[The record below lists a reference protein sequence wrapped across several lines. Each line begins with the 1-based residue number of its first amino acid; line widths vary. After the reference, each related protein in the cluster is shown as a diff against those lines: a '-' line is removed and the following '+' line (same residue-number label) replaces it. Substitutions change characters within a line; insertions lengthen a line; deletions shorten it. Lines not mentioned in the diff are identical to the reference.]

1 MQPNFSDFIKPP
13 VPSPELLAQLLDFQ
27 SATWPHQ
34 LGRFTPFKRERD
46 GDNVIYRSVSWNP
59 YDKSLHVL
67 RVTSGT
73 PKDVG
78 SWETWHENAK
88 DKPLDDI
95 YLVDDTI
102 MPVEMKVTRD
112 RLRPSAVKGM
122 DKRMRIV
129 QAFAYLDPVG
139 KGNPSD
145 FIFNDLVV
153 ASDSARSAAL
163 NRVVAAL
170 GQPHGFQTAVRKLFH
185 KFVHNGGHPNALAKH
200 TFRQGHP
207 KMSRVGINRRKPGP
221 KSASEARIASRNKA
235 LGTDGHARRHPVR
248 PCDEIK
254 FIRAL
259 EQRWVQLRCTIR
271 EAYDGMVLVDY
282 PKWPKH
288 LVPSL
293 RSFRHHATKRLIPD
307 LDLKRLR
314 DGKRLSAQ
322 YTDARAGQAS
332 HLTQGLIE
340 ILDVDGFVAK
350 IGVAARI
357 GGRIESVHMTV
368 MFAVARL
375 SGAILGYEL
384 AIRGENAEAFRRCI
398 ASVFL
403 PKAERAQE
411 LGLTST
417 KGLLHGNVD
426 AIFVDN
432 GAGASE
438 HVIVAACDEMGLMR
452 MLPPPGRGDLKGV
465 GGGVNSL
472 MILMMLGENSAYTRR
487 TDHLSKDVR
496 RLKAKDAPI
505 PLDQFERLLL
515 RAIQHYNLF
524 TNKRRLRSSQ
534 MRKDG
539 IGLTPAAI
547 FEYTQEQRKGD
558 ARRKLTPREVFERF
572 IPWQTRTCQR
582 GLVNFMSM
590 RYSSDELV
598 DHFNEH
604 ARQPEKRAPM
614 PVRVKRLDGHPLI
627 LLWQKSDG
635 TTAVLNM
642 VDEDA
647 RSIGSVTWKGLEF
660 LNADDSWREERLKP
674 VRRASRNRVTAKVH
688 ASAVKAESI
697 RAENEMG
704 GLEGVT
710 AKGARANAEAKQNA
724 RRGAAQADAYG
735 IADAGVEVPGSEPVR
750 RTEPSQ
756 ATESSYLRRL
766 AQRLSGRKASRDAST
781 RR

>member
-1 MQPNFSDFIKPP
+1 MQPIFSDFIKPH
-13 VPSPELLAQLLDFQ
+13 VPNPELLAQLLEFQ

-46 GDNVIYRSVSWNP
+46 GDNVIYRSVAWNP
-59 YDKSLHVL
+59 YNKSLHVL

-78 SWETWHENAK
+78 TWETWHESAD
-88 DKPLDDI
+88 DKPFDDI
-95 YLVDDTI
+95 YLVDDTV
-102 MPVEMKVTRD
+102 MPIEMKGPPD
-112 RLRPSAVKGM
+112 KLRPSAVKGM
-122 DKRMRIV
+122 DKRMRIL

-145 FIFNDLVV
+145 FIFNDLVAV
-153 ASDSARSAAL
+153 SDSARSEAL
-163 NRVVAAL
+163 KRVVTAL

-185 KFVHNGGHPNALAKH
+185 KFVHNGGHPNALLRH

-207 KMSRVGINRRKPGP
+207 GMSRVGTNRRKPGP
-221 KSASEARIASRNKA
+221 KSASEVRIESRNKA
-235 LGTDGHARRHPVR
+235 IGKDCQSRRHPVR
-248 PCDEIK
+248 PSDEIK
-254 FIRAL
+254 FIRTLDQHWA
-259 EQRWVQLRCTIR
+259 RLRCTMR
-271 EAYDGMVLVDY
+271 EAYDRMVLVDY
-282 PKWPKH
+282 PKWPKR
-288 LVPSL
+288 LIPSL
-293 RSFRHHATKRLIPD
+293 RSFRHHATERLIPD

-314 DGKRLSAQ
+314 NGKRLSAQ

-332 HLTQGLIE
+332 HLTQGIIE

-357 GGRIESVHMTV
+357 GGKIESVHVTV
-368 MFAVARL
+368 MFAVSRL

-403 PKAERAQE
+403 SKAERAQE

-417 KGLLHGNVD
+417 EGLLHGNID

-438 HVIVAACDEMGLMR
+438 PVIVAACDEMGLMR

-465 GGGVNSL
+465 GEGVNSL
-472 MILMMLGENSAYTRR
+472 MILMMLGEDSAYTRR
-487 TDHLSKDVR
+487 TDHLSKDMR
-496 RLKAKDAPI
+496 RRKAKDAPI

-515 RAIQHYNLF
+515 KAIQHYNLF
-524 TNKRRLRSSQ
+524 TNKKRLRSSK

-547 FEYTQEQRKGD
+547 FDYTQEQRRGD

-572 IPWQTRTCQR
+572 IPWQTRICQR

-598 DHFNEH
+598 QHFNEH
-604 ARQPEKRAPM
+604 ARQPGKRAPL
-614 PVRVKRLDGHPLI
+614 PVRVKRLDGYPLI

-635 TTAVLNM
+635 TTAVLNI
-642 VDEDA
+642 VEEDA

-660 LNADDSWREERLKP
+660 LNADDSWREERLRP

-688 ASAVKAESI
+688 ASAVRAESI
-697 RAENEMG
+697 RAGNEMG
-704 GLEGVT
+704 GLEGIT
-710 AKGARANAEAKQNA
+710 AKSARANAEAKQNA

-735 IADAGVEVPGSEPVR
+735 IATAGVDVPRSEPVR
-750 RTEPSQ
+750 RTEPSP
-756 ATESSYLRRL
+756 AVESSYLRRL
-766 AQRLSGRKASRDAST
+766 GQRLSGRKPSLDASGQ
-781 RR
+781 R

>member
-1 MQPNFSDFIKPP
+1 MQPIFSDFIKPH
-13 VPSPELLAQLLDFQ
+13 VPNPELLAQLLEFQ

-46 GDNVIYRSVSWNP
+46 GDNVIYRSVAWNP
-59 YDKSLHVL
+59 YNKSLHVL

-78 SWETWHENAK
+78 TWETWHESAD
-88 DKPLDDI
+88 DKPFDDI
-95 YLVDDTI
+95 YLVDDTV
-102 MPVEMKVTRD
+102 MPIEMKGPPD
-112 RLRPSAVKGM
+112 KLRPSAVKGM
-122 DKRMRIV
+122 DKRMRIL

-145 FIFNDLVV
+145 FIFNDLVAV
-153 ASDSARSAAL
+153 SDSARSEAL
-163 NRVVAAL
+163 KRVVTAL

-185 KFVHNGGHPNALAKH
+185 KFVHNGGHPNALLRH

-207 KMSRVGINRRKPGP
+207 GMSRVGKNRRKPGP
-221 KSASEARIASRNKA
+221 KSASEVRIESRNKA
-235 LGTDGHARRHPVR
+235 IGKDCQSRRHPVR
-248 PCDEIK
+248 PSDEIK
-254 FIRAL
+254 FIRTLDQHWA
-259 EQRWVQLRCTIR
+259 RLRCTMR
-271 EAYDGMVLVDY
+271 EAYDRMVLVDY
-282 PKWPKH
+282 PKWPKR
-288 LVPSL
+288 LIPSL
-293 RSFRHHATKRLIPD
+293 RSFRHHATERLIPD

-314 DGKRLSAQ
+314 NGKRLSAQ

-332 HLTQGLIE
+332 HLTQGIIE

-357 GGRIESVHMTV
+357 GGKIESVHVTV
-368 MFAVARL
+368 MFAVSRL

-403 PKAERAQE
+403 SKAERAQE

-417 KGLLHGNVD
+417 EGLLHGNID

-438 HVIVAACDEMGLMR
+438 PVIVAACDEMGLMR

-465 GGGVNSL
+465 GEGVNSL
-472 MILMMLGENSAYTRR
+472 MILMMLGEDSAYTRR
-487 TDHLSKDVR
+487 TDHLSKDMR
-496 RLKAKDAPI
+496 RRKAKDAPI

-515 RAIQHYNLF
+515 KAIQHYNLF
-524 TNKRRLRSSQ
+524 TNKKRLRSSK

-547 FEYTQEQRKGD
+547 FDYTQEQRRGD

-572 IPWQTRTCQR
+572 IPWQTRICQR

-598 DHFNEH
+598 QHFNEH
-604 ARQPEKRAPM
+604 ARQPGKRAPL
-614 PVRVKRLDGHPLI
+614 PVRVKRLDGYPLI

-635 TTAVLNM
+635 TTAVLNI
-642 VDEDA
+642 VEEDA

-660 LNADDSWREERLKP
+660 LNADDSWREERLRP

-688 ASAVKAESI
+688 ASAVRAESI
-697 RAENEMG
+697 RAGNEMG
-704 GLEGVT
+704 GLEGIT
-710 AKGARANAEAKQNA
+710 AKSARANAEAKQNA

-735 IADAGVEVPGSEPVR
+735 IATAGVDVPRSEPVR
-750 RTEPSQ
+750 RTEPSP
-756 ATESSYLRRL
+756 AVESSYLRRL
-766 AQRLSGRKASRDAST
+766 GQRLSGRKPSLDASGQ
-781 RR
+781 R

>member
-1 MQPNFSDFIKPP
+1 MQPIFYDFIKPP
-13 VPSPELLAQLLDFQ
+13 VPNPELLAQLLEFQ

-34 LGRFTPFKRERD
+34 LGRFSPFKRERD
-46 GDNVIYRSVSWNP
+46 GDCVIYRSVAWNP
-59 YDKSLHVL
+59 YEKSLHVL

-78 SWETWHENAK
+78 SWETWHESAD

-95 YLVDDTI
+95 YLVDDSV
-102 MPVEMKVTRD
+102 MPLEMKGPRD
-112 RLRPSAVKGM
+112 KLRPSAVKGM

-145 FIFNDLVV
+145 FIFNDFVV
-153 ASDSARSAAL
+153 VSDSARSAAL
-163 NRVVAAL
+163 KRVVTAL

-207 KMSRVGINRRKPGP
+207 KMSRVGINTMKPGP
-221 KSASEARIASRNKA
+221 KSASEVRIALRNKA
-235 LGTDGHARRHPVR
+235 IGAASHEGRHPVR
-248 PCDEIK
+248 PSDEVK
-254 FIRAL
+254 FIRTL
-259 EQRWVQLRCTIR
+259 EQHWARLRCTMR
-271 EAYDGMVLVDY
+271 EAYDRMVLMDY
-282 PKWPKH
+282 PKWPKR
-288 LVPSL
+288 LIPSL

-368 MFAVARL
+368 MFAVSRL

-417 KGLLHGNVD
+417 EGLLHGNVD
-426 AIFVDN
+426 AVFVDN

-465 GGGVNSL
+465 GEGVNSL
-472 MILMMLGENSAYTRR
+472 MILMMLREDSAYTRA
-487 TDHLSKDVR
+487 TDHLSKEMR
-496 RLKAKDAPI
+496 RQKAKDSPI
-505 PLDQFERLLL
+505 PLDRFEGLLL

-524 TNKRRLRSSQ
+524 TNKKRLRSYE
-534 MRKDG
+534 MRKADVG
-539 IGLTPAAI
+539 VTPAAI
-547 FEYTQEQRKGD
+547 FKYTQEQRRGD
-558 ARRKLTPREVFERF
+558 ARRMLTPREVFERF
-572 IPWQTRTCQR
+572 IPWQTRICQR

-598 DHFNEH
+598 EDFNEH
-604 ARQPEKRAPM
+604 ARQPGMRTPL
-614 PVRVKRLDGHPLI
+614 PVRVKRLDGRPLI
-627 LLWQKSDG
+627 LLWQRPDG
-635 TTAVLNM
+635 TTSVLDM
-642 VDEDA
+642 VEEDA

-660 LNADDSWREERLKP
+660 LNADDSWREEKLTP
-674 VRRASRNRVTAKVH
+674 GRRASRNRVTAKVH
-688 ASAVKAESI
+688 AGTV
-697 RAENEMG
+697 RADSVRAGHELG

-710 AKGARANAEAKQNA
+710 VKGARENAEAKQNA

-735 IADAGVEVPGSEPVR
+735 IANVGVEVPASERVQ
-750 RTEPSQ
+750 RTEPSP
-756 ATESSYLRRL
+756 AAESSYLRRL
-766 AQRLSGRKASRDAST
+766 AQRLSARKPSPDVSVQR
-781 RR
+781 

>member
-1 MQPNFSDFIKPP
+1 MQPNSSDFIKPP
-13 VPSPELLAQLLDFQ
+13 VPSPELLAQLLEFQ

-34 LGRFTPFKRERD
+34 LGRFTPFKRQRD
-46 GDNVIYRSVSWNP
+46 GDNVIYRSVAWNP
-59 YDKSLHVL
+59 YNKSLHVL

-112 RLRPSAVKGM
+112 KLRPSAVKGM

-153 ASDSARSAAL
+153 VSDSPRSAAL
-163 NRVVAAL
+163 KRVVTAL

-207 KMSRVGINRRKPGP
+207 KMSRVGINRKKPGP
-221 KSASEARIASRNKA
+221 KSASEARVASRNKA
-235 LGTDGHARRHPVR
+235 LGTDSRARRHPVR
-248 PCDEIK
+248 PSDEIK
-254 FIRAL
+254 FIRTL
-259 EQRWVQLRCTIR
+259 EQRWVRLRCTIR

-282 PKWPKH
+282 PKWPKR
-288 LVPSL
+288 LIPSL
-293 RSFRHHATKRLIPD
+293 RSFRYHATKRLIPN

-314 DGKRLSAQ
+314 NGKRLSAQ
-322 YTDARAGQAS
+322 YNDARAGQAS

-350 IGVAARI
+350 IGVAARV

-368 MFAVARL
+368 MFAVSRP

-403 PKAERAQE
+403 PKAERALE

-438 HVIVAACDEMGLMR
+438 QVIVAACDEMGLMR

-465 GGGVNSL
+465 GEGVNSL
-472 MILMMLGENSAYTRR
+472 MIRMMLGEDSAYTRA
-487 TDHLSKDVR
+487 TDHLSKEIR
-496 RLKAKDAPI
+496 RQRAKNAPI
-505 PLDQFERLLL
+505 PLEQFERLLL
-515 RAIQHYNLF
+515 KAIQHYNLF
-524 TNKRRLRSSQ
+524 TNKKRLRSYE
-534 MRKDG
+534 MREAR
-539 IGLTPAAI
+539 IGVTPAAI
-547 FEYTQEQRKGD
+547 FKYTQEQRRGD
-558 ARRKLTPREVFERF
+558 ARRQLTPREVFERF
-572 IPWQTRTCQR
+572 VPWQPRICQR

-598 DHFNEH
+598 EHFNEH
-604 ARQPEKRAPM
+604 VRQLGKREPL

-627 LLWQKSDG
+627 LLWQKSNG
-635 TTAVLNM
+635 ATSVLNL
-642 VDEDA
+642 VEEDA

-660 LNADDSWREERLKP
+660 LNADDSWREEKLKP
-674 VRRASRNRVTAKVH
+674 GRRASRNRVTAKVH
-688 ASAVKAESI
+688 ASAV
-697 RAENEMG
+697 RAEGVRAGNEMG

-710 AKGARANAEAKQNA
+710 GRGARANAEAKQNA
-724 RRGAAQADAYG
+724 RRGAAQATAYG
-735 IADAGVEVPGSEPVR
+735 IVDAGVEVH
-750 RTEPSQ
+750 RTERMQLTAPSSV
-756 ATESSYLRRL
+756 AESSYLRRL
-766 AQRLSGRKASRDAST
+766 AQRLSARKSNPDAPEQ
-781 RR
+781 R

>member
-1 MQPNFSDFIKPP
+1 MQPIFSDFIKPP
-13 VPSPELLAQLLDFQ
+13 VPDPEILAQLLEFQ

-46 GDNVIYRSVSWNP
+46 GDYVIYRSVAWNP

-67 RVTSGT
+67 RVAAGT
-73 PKDVG
+73 PMDAG
-78 SWETWHENAK
+78 TWETWHESAD

-95 YLVDDTI
+95 YLVDDTV
-102 MPVEMKVTRD
+102 MPIEMKGPRD
-112 RLRPSAVKGM
+112 KLRPSAVKGM
-122 DKRMRIV
+122 DKRIRIV

-145 FIFNDLVV
+145 FIFNDMVV
-153 ASDSARSAAL
+153 VSDSARSAAL
-163 NRVVAAL
+163 KHVVTAL
-170 GQPHGFQTAVRKLFH
+170 GQPHGFETAVRKLFH
-185 KFVHNGGHPNALAKH
+185 RFVHNGGHPNALLRY

-207 KMSRVGINRRKPGP
+207 GMSRVGKNKRKPGP

-235 LGTDGHARRHPVR
+235 TGAESRERRHPAR
-248 PCDEIK
+248 PSDEIK
-254 FIRAL
+254 FIRTLDKHWA
-259 EQRWVQLRCTIR
+259 RSRCTMR
-271 EAYDGMVLVDY
+271 EAYDRMVLTDY
-282 PKWPKH
+282 PKWPKY
-288 LVPSL
+288 LIPSL
-293 RSFRHHATKRLIPD
+293 RSFRHHATKRLIPN

-322 YTDARAGQAS
+322 YNDARAGQAS

-357 GGRIESVHMTV
+357 GARIESVHMTV

-384 AIRGENAEAFRRCI
+384 AIRGENAEAFRRCV

-417 KGLLHGNVD
+417 EGLLHGNID

-465 GGGVNSL
+465 GEGVNSL
-472 MILMMLGENSAYTRR
+472 MILMMLGEDSAYTRR
-487 TDHLSKDVR
+487 TDHLSKDMR
-496 RLKAKDAPI
+496 RRKAMDAPI

-524 TNKRRLRSSQ
+524 TNKKRVRSSE
-534 MRKDG
+534 MRKAG

-547 FEYTQEQRKGD
+547 FEYTQDQRRGD
-558 ARRKLTPREVFERF
+558 ARRTLTPREVFERF
-572 IPWQTRTCQR
+572 IPWQTRICQR

-590 RYSSDELV
+590 RYSSDELIE
-598 DHFNEH
+598 HFNEH
-604 ARQPEKRAPM
+604 ARQSGKRPPL

-627 LLWQKSDG
+627 LLWQRSNG
-635 TTAVLNM
+635 TTSVLNI
-642 VDEDA
+642 VEEDA

-660 LNADDSWREERLKP
+660 LNADDSWREEKLKP
-674 VRRASRNRVTAKVH
+674 ARRASRNRVTTKVH
-688 ASAVKAESI
+688 ASAVRADSI
-697 RAENEMG
+697 RAGNEMG
-704 GLEGVT
+704 GLEGIT
-710 AKGARANAEAKQNA
+710 AKSARANAEAKQDA

-735 IADAGVEVPGSEPVR
+735 IANDGVVVPESGPVR
-750 RTEPSQ
+750 RTEPSPP
-756 ATESSYLRRL
+756 AESSYLRRL
-766 AQRLSGRKASRDAST
+766 AQRLSGRKPSQDASE

>member
-1 MQPNFSDFIKPP
+1 MQPIFSDFIKPP
-13 VPSPELLAQLLDFQ
+13 VPNPEQLAQLLEFQ

-46 GDNVIYRSVSWNP
+46 GDCVIYRSVAWNP

-78 SWETWHENAK
+78 AWETWHESAD

-95 YLVDDTI
+95 YLVDDTV
-102 MPVEMKVTRD
+102 MPIEMKGARD
-112 RLRPSAVKGM
+112 KLRPSAMKGM

-153 ASDSARSAAL
+153 VSDSARSVAL
-163 NRVVAAL
+163 KRVVTAL
-170 GQPHGFQTAVRKLFH
+170 GQPHGFQTAIRKLFH

-207 KMSRVGINRRKPGP
+207 KMSRVGINRMKPGP
-221 KSASEARIASRNKA
+221 KSASEVRIASRNA
-235 LGTDGHARRHPVR
+235 AIGAENHERRHPVR
-248 PCDEIK
+248 PSDETK
-254 FIRAL
+254 FIRTL
-259 EQRWVQLRCTIR
+259 EQNWARLRCTMR
-271 EAYDGMVLVDY
+271 EAYDRMVLTDY
-282 PKWPKH
+282 PKWPKR
-288 LVPSL
+288 LIPSL

-307 LDLKRLR
+307 LSLKSLR
-314 DGKRLSAQ
+314 EGKRLSVQ
-322 YTDARAGQAS
+322 YNDARVGQAS

-357 GGRIESVHMTV
+357 GARIESVHMTV
-368 MFAVARL
+368 MFAVSRL

-403 PKAERAQE
+403 PKVERAQE

-417 KGLLHGNVD
+417 QGLLHGNID

-465 GGGVNSL
+465 GEGVNSL
-472 MILMMLGENSAYTRR
+472 MILMMLGEDSAYTRR
-487 TDHLSKDVR
+487 TDHLSKDTR
-496 RLKAKDAPI
+496 RRKAKDVPI

-515 RAIQHYNLF
+515 KAIQHYNLH
-524 TNKRRLRSSQ
+524 TNKKRLRSAA
-534 MRKDG
+534 MRTAG
-539 IGLTPAAI
+539 VELTPAAI
-547 FEYTQEQRKGD
+547 FNYTQAQRRGD
-558 ARRKLTPREVFERF
+558 AARKLTPREVFERF
-572 IPWQTRTCQR
+572 IPWLTRFCRR

-590 RYSSDELV
+590 RYTSDELV
-598 DHFNEH
+598 EHFNEH
-604 ARQPEKRAPM
+604 ARQPGRPAPLS
-614 PVRVKRLDGHPLI
+614 VRVKRLDGHAGI
-627 LLWQKSDG
+627 LLWQKADG
-635 TTAVLNM
+635 TTAVLNI
-642 VDEDA
+642 VEEDA

-660 LNADDSWREERLKP
+660 LNADDSWREEMLKP
-674 VRRASRNRVTAKVH
+674 ARRASRNRVTVRTH
-688 ASAVKAESI
+688 SNVVKADGI
-697 RAENEMG
+697 RAGNEMG
-704 GLEGVT
+704 GLEGVS
-710 AKGARANAEAKQNA
+710 AKSARANAEAKQNA
-724 RRGAAQADAYG
+724 RRGAAQADAYD
-735 IADAGVEVPGSEPVR
+735 IANTGVEVPGSEPALP
-750 RTEPSQ
+750 TESSP
-756 ATESSYLRRL
+756 AAESSYLRRL
-766 AQRLSGRKASRDAST
+766 AQRLSRRDPGQDAPEK
-781 RR
+781 R